1 MVLLVDLRRRRRVG
15 DVVVAL
21 VDEVVRVGEHRRR
34 CCETTVR
41 ITHGKGRLHVVVL
54 RSWAVVGWRCKSGCR
69 YRRLDGRGLHLD
81 RYDTFLLGRRRLGSV
96 HLILRVNRSLRIAPV
111 SRHCRL
117 LLLLELRLAIR
128 RRILQLDVVCL

>member
-1 MVLLVDLRRRRRVG
+1 MMLLIDLRRRRRVG

-21 VDEVVRVGEHRRR
+21 VDEVVRVGEHCGW

-41 ITHGKGRLHVVVL
+41 ITHGQRRLHVVVL
-54 RSWAVVGWRCKSGCR
+54 RSWAVVRWWCESGCR
-69 YRRLDGRGLHLD
+69 YRRLDRRLLHLD

-96 HLILRVNRSLRIAPV
+96 HLILRVNRSLGIAPV

-117 LLLLELRLAIR
+117 LRLDLRLAIR
-128 RRILQLDVVCL
+128 HRILQLDVVCL